1 MYCTVHMCVTQ
12 MYNRIFN
19 SKIVKLFINHCN
31 VWNRY
36 TSIIAYNYAYIL
48 NISNTRG
55 ISNNT
60 LSIDTDLYGNDGDEN
75 IEDIN
80 NLKAILSIPND
91 PKQLYKSENARRDLE
106 NATKLATT
114 IEQVTKHDISNI
126 QIIDN
131 TSKFIPQSLVK
142 ELSTLISNDPPE
154 KSADFEYLI
163 DYLIPY
169 HNVYTLSQRLAEIL
183 LMRIEL
189 AEGKGKSL
197 LAIKS
202 DIIPS
207 SLHCNKLL
215 SSSMVLSSPY
225 ACLSILVWIS
235 NRDSK
240 SVIDMNQQHSLPRA
254 VSRTCKLG
262 FQLIQ
267 MMLKYEISFDPVIPT
282 FLLWN
287 SKSHPDGPGLINLLS
302 SIENPSIF
310 PITFIF
316 SNQSSLSTD
325 AYNAILL
332 DMLKRKDISLFEQI
346 YEKIINPNEM
356 TLSLYHDYTVK
367 MQKKQQSIDLAIS
380 LIQTESIHK
389 YPSILLKI
397 LLRYSLIRDF
407 DTMSMLLDKIL
418 LHIPKEKLCSTF
430 EIDVIYS
437 LASLFDCKMNDFEN
451 VLNKL
456 VLSKP
461 EIRNTTEYLLLLYK
475 NAKQELFSVIFHND
489 LNSFPLYIL
498 HFLILLVTNPPICYD
513 NSGSFTRKIFIRLNA
528 RLKTIN
534 RDKKCSELSAFESLK
549 AFPTLVDLMVLAGS
563 SFSTPGTITTQVIE
577 SLLRFLVE
585 KKEYLVLEKLVK
597 YYHDQGRLNEI
608 LPSAASVRSILYALV
623 YRKAWDYVLIV
634 LNTLSEMDIMTKNEA
649 IQDQLLSSLIVQHRP
664 ALYYYAGT
672 LLHHCI
678 SARIHVRKWL
688 KERFLAKDS
697 AKIKDLISYM
707 KNTSKL
713 SDLESKLYKFE
724 KLMEKENIECIEE
737 LRAWL
742 GHNDPNDK
750 EISKQLDSM
759 PLDMHFFEEI
769 YSILNVPLF
778 VRI

>member
-1 MYCTVHMCVTQ
+1 MCVTQ

-19 SKIVKLFINHCN
+19 NKIAKLSINHYN
-31 VWNRY
+31 ILNKY
-36 TSIIAYNYAYIL
+36 TSIITCNYAYIL
-48 NISNTRG
+48 NISNIRG
-55 ISNNT
+55 TSNNA

-91 PKQLYKSENARRDLE
+91 PKQLYKSEDARKDLA
-106 NATKLATT
+106 NATKLVST
-114 IEQVTKHDISNI
+114 IEQVTKHDMSHI
-126 QIIDN
+126 QTIDN
-131 TSKFIPQSLVK
+131 ATKFIPQRLVK
-142 ELSTLISNDPPE
+142 ELSTLISNDPPD

-169 HNVYTLSQRLAEIL
+169 HDVYTLSQRLAEIL

-189 AEGKGKSL
+189 AERKGKNSL
-197 LAIKS
+197 TIKS

-207 SLHCNKLL
+207 PLHCNKLL
-215 SSSMVLSSPY
+215 SSSIVLSSSY

-240 SVIDMNQQHSLPRA
+240 SIIDMNQPHSLPRA

-267 MMLKYEISFDPVIPT
+267 MMFKYEIPFDPIIPT

-287 SKSHPDGPGLINLLS
+287 SKSHPDGPGLVNLLS

-310 PITFIF
+310 PISSVL

-325 AYNAILL
+325 AYNAVLL
-332 DMLKRKDISLFEQI
+332 DMLKRKDTSLFEQI
-346 YEKIINPNEM
+346 YQKIANPNEM

-367 MQKKQQSIDLAIS
+367 IQKKEQSIDLAIS

-397 LLRYSLIRDF
+397 LLRYSLVRDF
-407 DTMSMLLDKIL
+407 DTMAMLLDKIF
-418 LHIPKEKLCSTF
+418 LHIPKEKLSPTF
-430 EIDVIYS
+430 ELDVIYS
-437 LASLFDCKMNDFEN
+437 LASLFDCKMNDFQN

-475 NAKQELFSVIFHND
+475 NAKQELFSIIFHND
-489 LNSFPLYIL
+489 LDSFPLYVL
-498 HFLILLVTNPPICYD
+498 HFLVLLVTNTPICYD
-513 NSGSFTRKIFIRLNA
+513 DSGSFTRKIFIRLDA

-534 RDKKCSELSAFESLK
+534 REKKCSELSMFESLK
-549 AFPTLVDLMVLAGS
+549 TFPTLVDLMALAGS
-563 SFSTPGTITTQVIE
+563 RFSTPNTITTQVIE
-577 SLLRFLVE
+577 SLQRFLVE

-608 LPSAASVRSILYALV
+608 LSSAASVRSVLYALI

-634 LNTLSEMDIMTKNEA
+634 LNTLSEMNIMAKDEA
-649 IQDQLLSSLIVQHRP
+649 IQDQLLNSLIVHHRP

-697 AKIKDLISYM
+697 ATIKDLVSYM
-707 KNTSKL
+707 KNTPKI
-713 SDLESKLYKFE
+713 SDIESKLCKFE

-742 GHNDPNDK
+742 DHNIPKDK
-750 EISKQLDSM
+750 EMSNEFNLI
-759 PLDMHFFEEI
+759 PLDMHFFVEL
-769 YSILNVPLF
+769 YSILDVPLF
-778 VRI
+778 VKI